1 MAEKKRLEQYLETL
15 VEAIGN
21 GIDLRMVKG
30 PSDRALARIDELDEL
45 IAAYQEGAPPKP
57 LVHPTMANRYRKE
70 VENMRQALNRKD
82 ARAEAS
88 EHLRGLIGKIVLSP
102 EPGRK
107 DLRIDLHGDLAGIL
121 QIASQK
127 QARPG
132 NKNVSGPSKIALVAG
147 VGFEPTTFGL

>member
-1 MAEKKRLEQYLETL
+1 LGKLSPEYESKYIADRLEELES
-15 VEAIGN
+15 EKSQKQ
-21 GIDLRMVKG
+21 D
-30 PSDRALARIDELDEL
+30 
-45 IAAYQEGAPPKP
+45 QPPLKP

-70 VENMRQALNRKD
+70 VENLRQALDRKD

-88 EHLRGLIGKIVLSP
+88 EHLRGLIGKIVLTP
-102 EPGRK
+102 QPGSK

-132 NKNVSGPSKIALVAG
+132 NKTISGPNKIALVAG
-147 VGFEPTTFGL
+147 ASFVCRFSPVELRKDHSRTCTILRS